1 MPAADAIGTEEFDS
15 TAEEY
20 AQGVL
25 DNWTADNDE
34 EGLLRVVV
42 WNGTQQ
48 DTTGMAAAVI
58 NA

>member
-25 DNWTADNDE
+25 
-34 EGLLRVVV
+34 RVVV